1 MPLWKQRMFARLMK
15 PADDAGGD
23 LGGGASGD
31 TSTDSGTDDAGT
43 AAGDDDAGTG
53 ADPQASASEEPAG
66 DTSTEDLPTDKP
78 QSAKMLALLDELSG
92 DKPAETPSDKPADA
106 PKADDKPVGEAA
118 GDKSAADAAQ
128 PKTPEQE
135 EAELLEGV
143 KSERGKERI
152 RQVFAERKQLEAD
165 ITEFRELVK
174 STGMSA
180 QEFAQTLEFGRLVSS
195 NDEKN
200 IRVALEMIETQRA
213 ALYQKLGV
221 EAPGVDLLAG
231 HDDLKAAVE
240 NMEITRDKALELA
253 KLRKTQADLTQRQQ
267 AETERAQSQEQYRQ
281 TVQSAASAMEAYLS
295 TRAKEADHP
304 ARLKI
309 IGEHFQN
316 PANLQRFVQTF
327 EPKQWT
333 AALQMMYDGIVVPK
347 AAPSAQPQPLRSR
360 PAQLGTPAAQGNSPM
375 DRLAQHL
382 DNLGI

>member
-15 PADDAGGD
+15 PADGEGGD

-31 TSTDSGTDDAGT
+31 TSTDSASDDAGT
-43 AAGDDDAGTG
+43 PAGDDDAGTG
-53 ADPQASASEEPAG
+53 ADPQASASDEPAG

-92 DKPAETPSDKPADA
+92 DKPAEKPADE
-106 PKADDKPVGEAA
+106 PKADDKPA
-118 GDKSAADAAQ
+118 GDPSAADKPPVDPTQ
-128 PKTPEQE
+128 PKTAEQE

-143 KSERGKERI
+143 KSERGRERI
-152 RQVFAERKQLEAD
+152 KAVFAERKQLEAD
-165 ITEFRELVK
+165 ITEFRDLVK

-231 HDDLKAAVE
+231 HDDLKSAVE

-253 KLRKTQADLTQRQQ
+253 KFRKSQADVTQRQQ

-281 TVQSAASAMEAYLS
+281 TVQSAATAMETYLS

-316 PANLQRFVQTF
+316 AANLQRFVQSF

-347 AAPSAQPQPLRSR
+347 AAPTNQAQPLRSR
-360 PAQLGTPAAQGNSPM
+360 PAQLGAPAAQGNSPM
-375 DRLAQHL
+375 DRVAQHL

>member
-1 MPLWKQRMFARLMK
+1 MFSRLHK
-15 PADDAGGD
+15 PADGEGGD
-23 LGGGASGD
+23 LGGGASDD
-31 TSTDSGTDDAGT
+31 TSGTDTSGTDTSGQQDEQPAGT
-43 AAGDDDAGTG
+43 DT
-53 ADPQASASEEPAG
+53 DPQASASDESPTEEG
-66 DTSTEDLPTDKP
+66 QKSTEELPTDKP

-92 DKPAETPSDKPADA
+92 DKPAGTEQKPGDKPADE
-106 PKADDKPVGEAA
+106 PKAEEKPAEP
-118 GDKSAADAAQ
+118 AQ
-128 PKTPEQE
+128 PKTAEQE

-152 RQVFAERKQLEAD
+152 KAVFAERKQLEAD
-165 ITEFRELVK
+165 ITEFRDLVK

-200 IRVALEMIETQRA
+200 IRVALEMIEGQRA

-231 HDDLKAAVE
+231 HDDLKTAVD
-240 NMEITRDKALELA
+240 NMEITRDKAVELA
-253 KLRKTQADLTQRQQ
+253 KLRKTQADQTARQN
-267 AETERAQSQEQYRQ
+267 AETERTRSQDEYRQ
-281 TVQSAASAMEAYLS
+281 TVSSAANAMEGYLK
-295 TRAKEADHP
+295 TREKEADHP

-316 PANLQRFVQTF
+316 AANLQRFVQTF

-347 AAPSAQPQPLRSR
+347 AAPAAQPQPLRSR
-360 PAQLGTPAAQGNSPM
+360 PTQLGTPAAQGSTPI
-375 DRLAQHL
+375 DRVAQHL

>member
-1 MPLWKQRMFARLMK
+1 MPIWKQRLFSRLMK
-15 PADDAGGD
+15 PADDEGGD
-23 LGGGASGD
+23 LGGGASAIETAMDAIGNDPAPADD
-31 TSTDSGTDDAGT
+31 TPPADDPPAN
-43 AAGDDDAGTG
+43 
-53 ADPQASASEEPAG
+53 DPPAG
-66 DTSTEDLPTDKP
+66 DADEGKP
-78 QSAKMLALLDELSG
+78 ASKMAALLDELTDDPNAPKPEAKPEG
-92 DKPAETPSDKPADA
+92 DKPADQVADAGKPTDA
-106 PKADDKPVGEAA
+106 PKA
-118 GDKSAADAAQ
+118 
-128 PKTPEQE
+128 PEQE

-152 RQVFAERKQLEAD
+152 KQVFAEKKQLEQD

-180 QEFAQTLEFGRLVSS
+180 QEFATTLEFGRLVNSG
-195 NDEKN
+195 DEKN

-231 HDDLKAAVE
+231 HDDLKQAVE

-253 KLRKTQADLTQRQQ
+253 KLRKTQADQTQRQQ

-281 TVQSAASAMEAYLS
+281 TVQSAATAMEAYLQ

-304 ARLKI
+304 SRLKI

-333 AALQMMYDGIVVPK
+333 AALQMMYDGIAVPK
-347 AAPSAQPQPLRSR
+347 AAPTSQPQPLRSR

-375 DRLAQHL
+375 DRLAQHM
-382 DNLGI
+382 DHLGI

>member
-1 MPLWKQRMFARLMK
+1 MPLWKQRMFSRLHK
-15 PADDAGGD
+15 PADGEGGD
-23 LGGGASGD
+23 LGGGASDD
-31 TSTDSGTDDAGT
+31 TSATDTSGQQDDQPADTD
-43 AAGDDDAGTG
+43 TG
-53 ADPQASASEEPAG
+53 SESSASDESPTEEG
-66 DTSTEDLPTDKP
+66 QKNTEELPTDKP

-92 DKPAETPSDKPADA
+92 DKPADKPADA
-106 PKADDKPVGEAA
+106 PKADDKPAGDPA
-118 GDKSAADAAQ
+118 GDKPAVDPAQ
-128 PKTPEQE
+128 PKTAEQE

-152 RQVFAERKQLEAD
+152 KAVFAERKQLEAD
-165 ITEFRELVK
+165 ITEFRDLVK

-200 IRVALEMIETQRA
+200 IRVALEMIEGQRA

-221 EAPGVDLLAG
+221 EAPGVDLLSG
-231 HDDLKAAVE
+231 HDDLKSAVE

-253 KLRKTQADLTQRQQ
+253 KLRKTQADQTARQT

-281 TVQSAASAMEAYLS
+281 TVQSAAGAMETYLQ

-316 PANLQRFVQTF
+316 AANLQRFVQTF

-347 AAPSAQPQPLRSR
+347 AAPAAQPQPLRSR
-360 PAQLGTPAAQGNSPM
+360 PTQLGTPAAQGSTPI
-375 DRLAQHL
+375 DRVAQHL